1 MSPAEEQC
9 RRHTHVMR
17 EVTLFVPAVKWGR
30 ISRPVSV
37 NMIYAAEVERLWLL
51 PGADCPPAAHFFTS
65 CTRVPEG
72 RLLTEQLLQMDFK
85 LNFTFNTATAAQAP
99 SVLQNHFSFLATFT
113 PIEAVLIRMLVFCF
127 FSSHFGEKCSF
138 SYYKGVFCV
147 FFHSSTVSFLPAQ
160 MMEFP
165 QAMSPCVS
173 HQHPSQQYAGM
184 T

>member
-1 MSPAEEQC
+1 MDPINLDTGEISPTGTSPALQYTWANNGREESLGVHLSPAEEQC

-99 SVLQNHFSFLATFT
+99 SVQQNHS
-113 PIEAVLIRMLVFCF
+113 
-127 FSSHFGEKCSF
+127 
-138 SYYKGVFCV
+138 
-147 FFHSSTVSFLPAQ
+147 
-160 MMEFP
+160 
-165 QAMSPCVS
+165 
-173 HQHPSQQYAGM
+173 
-184 T
+184 